1 MCKRCGAAVLALL
14 LAMVLLPLQALAA
27 QTHLLVIST
36 ETAEGAAAKT
46 MQTIRQLAMYSNWN
60 CRFEN
65 VDAPVSLEGCEG
77 VILCLDEGYA
87 LPEKTV
93 QALLDSELPVFVIG
107 SGGLQQ
113 LAPYATSTARWSSA
127 WKQSSIRIRICC

>member
-1 MCKRCGAAVLALL
+1 
-14 LAMVLLPLQALAA
+14 
-27 QTHLLVIST
+27 
-36 ETAEGAAAKT
+36 
-46 MQTIRQLAMYSNWN
+46 MQTIRQLAVYSNWN

-65 VDAPVSLEGCEG
+65 VDAPVSLEDCEG

-113 LAPYATSTARWSSA
+113 LAPVRHEHGTLVIRLETEQHQNQDLLLKQTDITLLKDRENPWAARCLWAARATRCARRWS
-127 WKQSSIRIRICC
+127 R